1 VFGVLGTFFSL
12 FNSKSRPKR
21 ASEAFRKGDL
31 ETHRKL
37 HSPDEIGKEPW
48 HKTEQG
54 KYIGQAVY
62 GASDGIVTTF
72 AAISGIAGANLNPK
86 IAIIVG
92 LANLFADGISMAIG
106 DYLSEKSE
114 REYILA
120 EKERE
125 MWEVERM
132 PEAEKLEVMEI
143 YKKKGLSGEKLN
155 NLVDAIT
162 SDKEI
167 WVQTML
173 HEELGLFEDD
183 TNPLKSAIVTFLSFA
198 IAGFMPLIA
207 YVFASQWAFLLQ
219 NQFLIS
225 CIITGITL
233 FFVGAL
239 RQIVTGVKWYMGGFE
254 MLFVGG
260 LSATVAYLIGWM
272 LEKIVNIPS
281 L

>member
-1 VFGVLGTFFSL
+1 MLGTFFSL
-12 FNSKSRPKR
+12 FNNKSRPKR

-72 AAISGIAGANLNPK
+72 AAISGVAGANLNPK

-125 MWEVERM
+125 MWEVEHM

>member
-1 VFGVLGTFFSL
+1 MLGTFFSL
-12 FNSKSRPKR
+12 FNNKSRPKR

-72 AAISGIAGANLNPK
+72 AAISGVAGANLNPK

-114 REYILA
+114 REYVLA

-260 LSATVAYLIGWM
+260 LSATVAYLLGWM
-272 LEKIVNIPS
+272 LEKIVSIPS

>member
-1 VFGVLGTFFSL
+1 MFRLFSRG
-12 FNSKSRPKR
+12 KTRVQKAR
-21 ASEAFRKGDL
+21 EAFLKGDL
-31 ETHRKL
+31 ETHKKL

-72 AAISGIAGANLNPK
+72 AAISGVAGANLSPK
-86 IAIIVG
+86 VALIVG

-114 REYILA
+114 KDYITA
-120 EKERE
+120 ERE
-125 MWEVERM
+125 RERWEVERI
-132 PEAEKLEVMEI
+132 PEAEKQEVREI
-143 YKKKGLSGEKLN
+143 YKRKGLSGEKLD

-162 SDKEI
+162 SNKDL
-167 WVQTML
+167 WVETML

-183 TNPLKSAIVTFLSFA
+183 SSPLKSALVTFFAFA

-207 YVFASQWAFLLQ
+207 YVFASQWSFLAN

-233 FFVGAL
+233 FAVGAL
-239 RQIVTGVKWYMGGFE
+239 RQIVTGVKWFIGGFE
-254 MLFVGG
+254 MLMIGG
-260 LSATVAYLIGWM
+260 LSATVAYLIGWI
-272 LEKIVNIPS
+272 LRVVFNIVV
-281 L
+281 

>member
-1 VFGVLGTFFSL
+1 VLGTFFSL

-21 ASEAFRKGDL
+21 ASEAFKKGDL

-48 HKTEQG
+48 HKTEHG

-125 MWEVERM
+125 MWEVEHM

-143 YKKKGLSGEKLN
+143 YKEKGLSGEKLN

-239 RQIVTGVKWYMGGFE
+239 RQIVTGVKWYKGGFE

-272 LEKIVNIPS
+272 IEKIVNIPA

>member
-1 VFGVLGTFFSL
+1 MLGTFFSL

-21 ASEAFRKGDL
+21 ASEAFKKGDL

-48 HKTEQG
+48 HKTEHG

-125 MWEVERM
+125 MWEVEHM

-143 YKKKGLSGEKLN
+143 YKEKGLSGEKLN

-239 RQIVTGVKWYMGGFE
+239 RQIVTGVKWYKGGFE

-272 LEKIVNIPS
+272 IEKIVNIPA

>member
-1 VFGVLGTFFSL
+1 VLGTFFSL
-12 FNSKSRPKR
+12 FNNKSRPKR

-72 AAISGIAGANLNPK
+72 AAISGVAGANLNPK

-114 REYILA
+114 REYVLA

-260 LSATVAYLIGWM
+260 LSATVAYLLGWM
-272 LEKIVNIPS
+272 LEKIVSIPS

>member
-1 VFGVLGTFFSL
+1 MFRVLFSKL
-12 FNSKSRPKR
+12 RPKSRPAL
-21 ASEAFRKGDL
+21 ASDAFRKGDL

-37 HSPDEIGKEPW
+37 HSPEQIGKEPW

-114 REYILA
+114 KDYIRY

-125 MWEVERM
+125 MWEVEHM
-132 PEAEKLEVMEI
+132 PEAEKLEVKEI
-143 YKKKGLSGEKLN
+143 YKRKGLSGEKLE

-162 SDKEI
+162 SNKEI
-167 WVQTML
+167 WVDTML

-183 TNPLKSAIVTFLSFA
+183 TNPLKSAVVTFLSFV

-207 YVFASQWAFLLQ
+207 YVFASQSQILAQ
-219 NQFLIS
+219 NQFLAS
-225 CIITGITL
+225 CIITAATL

-239 RQIVTGVKWYMGGFE
+239 RQIVTGVKWYKGGIE

-260 LSATVAYLIGWM
+260 LSAAVAYLIGWV
-272 LEKIVNIPS
+272 LEKIVHITT

>member
-1 VFGVLGTFFSL
+1 MLGTFFSL